1 MPDEVRQEI
10 EPYFLNSDPV
20 VDEDSRKLPKLD
32 DSTADYVHRGLTVSE
47 IFFLMVIVI
56 FLLLYCD
63 ISCSF
68 LFFSKLCSLGGVI

>member
-20 VDEDSRKLPKLD
+20 VDEDSRKLPKLG
-32 DSTADYVHRGLTVSE
+32 DSTADYVRRGLTVSE

-68 LFFSKLCSLGGVI
+68 QNFAA

>member
-32 DSTADYVHRGLTVSE
+32 DSTADYVRRGLTVRE
-47 IFFLMVIVI
+47 IFFFNGNGNFFVA
-56 FLLLYCD
+56 LL
-63 ISCSF
+63 
-68 LFFSKLCSLGGVI
+68 

>member
-47 IFFLMVIVI
+47 IFFFNGNSNFFVA
-56 FLLLYCD
+56 LL
-63 ISCSF
+63 
-68 LFFSKLCSLGGVI
+68 

>member
-47 IFFLMVIVI
+47 IFFFNGNGNFFVA
-56 FLLLYCD
+56 LL
-63 ISCSF
+63 
-68 LFFSKLCSLGGVI
+68 